1 VTGYGG
7 GAELD
12 LAIQRGET
20 QCRAT
25 SVSGFTGFGAF
36 RDWRQ
41 SGSARVLLQTGRKRD
56 GKLTDVPTIHELMD
70 EFKTPEWG
78 RRLATVMLSP
88 GEFGWPMVAPPAI
101 PSDRTNML
109 RQAFK
114 NALADVELVTET
126 KKRQLELTPSSG
138 EELEK
143 LAKEVIAQP
152 RDIIERMKGLL
163 GD

>member
-1 VTGYGG
+1 
-7 GAELD
+7 
-12 LAIQRGET
+12 LADG
-20 QCRAT
+20 RAARNA
-25 SVSGFTGFGAF
+25 V
-36 RDWRQ
+36 RQ
-41 SGSARVLLQTGRKRD
+41 
-56 GKLTDVPTIHELMD
+56 M
-70 EFKTPEWG
+70 
-78 RRLATVMLSP
+78 
-88 GEFGWPMVAPPAI
+88 
-101 PSDRTNML
+101 NML

-114 NALADVELVTET
+114 SALADAELVTET

>member
-1 VTGYGG
+1 
-7 GAELD
+7 
-12 LAIQRGET
+12 
-20 QCRAT
+20 
-25 SVSGFTGFGAF
+25 
-36 RDWRQ
+36 
-41 SGSARVLLQTGRKRD
+41 
-56 GKLTDVPTIHELMD
+56 MD

-78 RRLATVMLSP
+78 RRLAAVMLYP

-101 PSDRTNML
+101 PPDRINTI

-114 NALADVELVTET
+114 SALADIELVTEA

-152 RDIIERMKGLL
+152 RDIIDRMKGLL